1 MDGAGG
7 MLRYPPQLSHGPP
20 ISRTLQYKKITKPLL
35 ERKRRARINR
45 CLEQLKD
52 LMVGALEAEGEN
64 INKLEK
70 ADILELTVRHLHR
83 ITRPHNPTE
92 EVQRF
97 QAGFTQCASEACGF
111 LLSLP
116 GLDNRVGKRLV
127 EHLGKRI
134 SQSLESNPSL
144 LQGHPGEMSHSGVDA
159 SGLLSMSPRSV
170 DSSDQ
175 ESYHMSGLSDTL
187 PAASPH
193 SLPVGV
199 LPQSKLS
206 GLPPNLAMPNTAL
219 NPYQFAYYD
228 SDFRTERH
236 EERQSL
242 PESLPREE
250 SSKSI
255 PRSSSFSSTSSDLSG
270 QISFPKLMYPQPT
283 RPVVLP
289 VSTQRAPPVG
299 YSSRRSMSPETPGP
313 SSSLMSPTASMSSA
327 SVRQSLPQLSPSIS
341 ISTVSSVGDMDSR
354 NDRMSPGALSCD
366 ESSSCQSED
375 MWRPW

>member
-1 MDGAGG
+1 MPAAEN
-7 MLRYPPQLSHGPP
+7 PPFGTVCSG
-20 ISRTLQYKKITKPLL
+20 IGKITKPLL

-144 LQGHPGEMSHSGVDA
+144 LQGHSGEMSHSGSEA

-175 ESYHMSGLSDTL
+175 ESYHMGDIGHTR
-187 PAASPH
+187 PAHSAVSPQ
-193 SLPVGV
+193 SLPVGM
-199 LPQSKLS
+199 LPQSKQ
-206 GLPPNLAMPNTAL
+206 GLTPNLAMPNSI

-228 SDFRTERH
+228 SDFRSDRH
-236 EERQSL
+236 EERRSL
-242 PESLPREE
+242 PETFPREE
-250 SSKSI
+250 LPKSI
-255 PRSSSFSSTSSDLSG
+255 PRSSSISSTSSDQG
-270 QISFPKLMYPQPT
+270 APPISFPKLLFPQPT

-289 VSTQRAPPVG
+289 VSTERAPHVG
-299 YSSRRSMSPETPGP
+299 FSNRRSMSPETPG
-313 SSSLMSPTASMSSA
+313 SSSLMSPTSSV

-341 ISTVSSVGDMDSR
+341 ISTVSSVGDMENR
-354 NDRMSPGALSCD
+354 QDRMSPGALSCD
-366 ESSSCQSED
+366 GSSSCHSED